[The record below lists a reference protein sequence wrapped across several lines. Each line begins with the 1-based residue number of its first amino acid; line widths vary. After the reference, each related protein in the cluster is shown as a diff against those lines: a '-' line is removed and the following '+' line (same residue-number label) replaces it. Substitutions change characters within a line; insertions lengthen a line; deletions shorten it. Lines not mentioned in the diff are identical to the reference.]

1 MGFHPGH
8 PVAGPM
14 MEWWIVYLLM
24 GLFVGFFAGLLGIGG
39 GLILVTLMVY
49 LFTVQGFPED
59 RILHIALGTS
69 IASIVF
75 TSISSLLAHHKHGA
89 VRWDI
94 VRASIPGL
102 IVGTLLG
109 TLVADQLKSKYLA
122 IFFVIF
128 VYYSAVQMFLNA
140 KPKPSRQLPG
150 ALGLNLAAVVVGI
163 LSALVGVGGGVM
175 TIPLMSLCNV
185 PMRNAIGTSAALG
198 LPIAIAGTVGFSA
211 TGLDKDHLP
220 PFSFGYVYLPALI
233 GIVFGTLVT
242 VPWGAKMAHSMP
254 VPRLKKI
261 FAVILFILATR
272 MLWTLF

>member
-1 MGFHPGH
+1 
-8 PVAGPM
+8 

-69 IASIVF
+69 ITSIVF

-94 VRASIPGL
+94 VRAAVPGL

-109 TLVADQLKSKYLA
+109 TLVADQLKTKYLA

-128 VYYSAVQMFLNA
+128 VYYSAMQMFVNA

-150 ALGLNLAAVVVGI
+150 RLGLNLASVLIGV
-163 LSALVGVGGGVM
+163 LSALVGVGGGIM
-175 TIPLMSLCNV
+175 TIPLMSMCNV

-198 LPIAIAGTVGFSA
+198 LPIAIAGTIGFIV
-211 TGLDKDHLP
+211 TGLGKDHLP
-220 PFSFGYVYLPALI
+220 PFSVGYVYLPALI
-233 GIVFGTLVT
+233 GIVIGTLVT
-242 VPWGAKMAHSMP
+242 VPWGAKMAHTLP
-254 VPRLKKI
+254 VSRLKKI

>member
-1 MGFHPGH
+1 
-8 PVAGPM
+8 

-69 IASIVF
+69 ITSIVF

-94 VRASIPGL
+94 VRVAVFGL
-102 IVGTLLG
+102 IAGTLLG
-109 TLVADQLKSKYLA
+109 TLVADQLKTKYLA
-122 IFFVIF
+122 IFFVMF
-128 VYYSAVQMFLNA
+128 VYYSAMQMFVNA

-150 ALGLNLAAVVVGI
+150 RLGLNLASVLIGV
-163 LSALVGVGGGVM
+163 LSALVGVGGGIM
-175 TIPLMSLCNV
+175 TIPLMSMCNV

-198 LPIAIAGTVGFSA
+198 LPIAIAGTIGFIA
-211 TGLDKDHLP
+211 TGLGKDHLP
-220 PFSFGYVYLPALI
+220 PFSVGYVYLPALI
-233 GIVFGTLVT
+233 GIVIGTLVT
-242 VPWGAKMAHSMP
+242 VPWGAKMAHTLP
-254 VPRLKKI
+254 VSRLKKI

>member
-1 MGFHPGH
+1 
-8 PVAGPM
+8 

-69 IASIVF
+69 ITSIVF

-94 VRASIPGL
+94 VRAAVPGL

-128 VYYSAVQMFLNA
+128 VYYSAIQMFVNA

-150 ALGLNLAAVVVGI
+150 RLGLNLASVLIGV
-163 LSALVGVGGGVM
+163 LSALVGVGGGIM
-175 TIPLMSLCNV
+175 TIPLMSMCNV

-198 LPIAIAGTVGFSA
+198 LPIAVAGTLGFVV
-211 TGLDKDHLP
+211 TGLGKDHLP
-220 PFSFGYVYLPALI
+220 PFSVGYVYLPALI
-233 GIVFGTLVT
+233 GIVIGTLIT
-242 VPWGAKMAHSMP
+242 VPWGAKMAHTLP
-254 VPRLKKI
+254 VSRLKKI